1 MKTILQTFG
10 FVLASL
16 FAVTCATQAA
26 KTVAH
31 MEAAP
36 TKEFVKANFSED
48 QLAQGQTLFENNC
61 AKCHDLK
68 DPNSRDPE
76 KWNNVLKRMLP
87 KTPLNY
93 EEGRLVR
100 AYLVANSE

>member
-1 MKTILQTFG
+1 MKTILLTFG
-10 FVLASL
+10 FVLTSL
-16 FAVTCATQAA
+16 FVVTCAANAA

-36 TKEFVKANFSED
+36 TKEYVKANFSED
-48 QLAQGQTLFENNC
+48 QLAQGKLLFENNC

-68 DPNSRDPE
+68 DPESRDPE

-87 KTPLNY
+87 KTPLDY
-93 EEGRLVR
+93 EQGRLVR
-100 AYLVANSE
+100 AYLVANSK